1 MVLGH
6 NKRAVGVFSSRQD
19 AEYALN
25 ELRDAGFPM
34 NKVSIIAKDAS
45 DAKIAG
51 AGVRDVDDNQADD
64 GAKTGAIA
72 GGALGGITGLLV
84 GLGALAI
91 PGIGPVMLAGATATA
106 IATTLSG
113 TAIGAAA
120 GGLIGA
126 LIGLGIPEERAR
138 VYSDRVSRGDYLVIV
153 DGNDDEIRR
162 AEAILHRRGIQD
174 WGIYDYP
181 GADASRAGYTS
192 DVVEGRDRISDPG
205 DRVVVVDRR
214 EQIL

>member
-1 MVLGH
+1 MALGH
-6 NKRAVGVFSSRQD
+6 NRRAIGTFSSRRD
-19 AEYALN
+19 AESALN
-25 ELRDAGFPM
+25 ELRDANFPM
-34 NKVSIIAKDAS
+34 NKVSVIAKDTR
-45 DAKIAG
+45 DATMGG
-51 AGVRDVDDNQADD
+51 ADVRDANDNQADD

-72 GGALGGITGLLV
+72 GGALGGLTGLLV

-91 PGIGPVMLAGATATA
+91 PGIGPIMVAGATATA

-126 LIGLGIPEERAR
+126 LIGLGIPEDRAR

-153 DGNDDEIRR
+153 DGNDDDIRR
-162 AEAILHRRGIQD
+162 AEAILHHRGIQD
-174 WGIYDYP
+174 WGIYNYP
-181 GADASRAGYTS
+181 GADATHANYTP
-192 DVVEGRDRISDPG
+192 DVVEGHDRISDTD
-205 DRVVVVDRR
+205 DRVIVVDRR